1 MESSCTYFCP
11 KFSAGSLLHN
21 MCLFRLSKFLIL
33 FLYFFVGRFPSLCFP
48 LGSSCRYST
57 DLLCKLASLSNTK
70 TKKVVF
76 KLKPRLT
83 KSTRCLLRISDRDLS
98 RAWVILW
105 ILLIEYFVIFSH
117 CLAEPVKLS
126 SLTLFLSR
134 CRPVYLFLSRCRPVV
149 SFPPFCVKNSMLLV
163 VVFSRQC
170 FLPKLSCHFSKLLGV
185 CNLLCG

>member
-33 FLYFFVGRFPSLCFP
+33 FLFFFVGRFPSLCFP

-57 DLLCKLASLSNTK
+57 DLLCKLASFSNTK
-70 TKKVVF
+70 TKKVVL

-105 ILLIEYFVIFSH
+105 IEYFVIFSH
-117 CLAEPVKLS
+117 CLAEPVKLF
-126 SLTLFLSR
+126 SL
-134 CRPVYLFLSRCRPVV
+134 
-149 SFPPFCVKNSMLLV
+149 SFSLV
-163 VVFSRQC
+163 VVLCISLSLSSCCILPSVLCEEQYAFGSC
-170 FLPKLSCHFSKLLGV
+170 F
-185 CNLLCG
+185 